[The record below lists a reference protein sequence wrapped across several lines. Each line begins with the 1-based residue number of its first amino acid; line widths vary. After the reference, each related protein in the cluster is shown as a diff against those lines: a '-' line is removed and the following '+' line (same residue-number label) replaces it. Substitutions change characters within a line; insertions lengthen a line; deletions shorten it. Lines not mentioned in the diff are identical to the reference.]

1 MLVDIFYR
9 DEIDEFIESMNEVN
23 MYYVCMNEVKHVL
36 RVVYY
41 VKCRDYGCKVII
53 IVRNQVTSPTLIQ
66 LIKLNIL

>member
-41 VKCRDYGCKVII
+41 VKCRD
-53 IVRNQVTSPTLIQ
+53 
-66 LIKLNIL
+66 